1 MNKFKRI
8 LLASGLAA
16 TASLVANSSAF
27 AGTTGKVDLSGT
39 VPSSLEITVT
49 PTSSATSMVFIPGN
63 NGYDLKIA
71 NITGAATNSPNGLK
85 VTVLSSW
92 SLQSTSTSHYIT
104 IMGFGESTSTSS
116 SIATA
121 NRRRIQDNNLQ
132 SNVPFDLAITNTNVA
147 GAAPDSSLY
156 ISYNAYALAPAGTYT
171 GSITFTA
178 TDK

>member
-1 MNKFKRI
+1 MNKFNRI

-16 TASLVANSSAF
+16 TASLMVNSPAF
-27 AGTTGKVDLSGT
+27 ADTTGKVNLSGT
-39 VPSSLEITVT
+39 IPSNLSLTVT
-49 PTSSATSMVFIPGN
+49 ATSEASAMIFVPGN
-63 NGYDLKIA
+63 NTYDLKIA
-71 NITGAATNSPNGLK
+71 NITGAATNSSSGLK
-85 VTVLSSW
+85 VSVLSSW
-92 SLQSTSTSHYIT
+92 RLTSTSTTEYIVIT
-104 IMGFGESTSTSS
+104 GFGESTSTSS

-121 NRRRIQDNNLQ
+121 NRKRIQDNNLQ

-156 ISYNAYALAPAGTYT
+156 ISYNAPNITAGIYS